1 MFKNYLKTA
10 LQNLKRNFVFTSI
23 NILGLSIA
31 LAVSF
36 IILLFV
42 INELSY
48 NSCHKNKDSV
58 YRVIDYKKD
67 YKSLWAGTPYVLATT
82 LKEEF
87 PQVEKAI
94 NVRNLR
100 VFNIKHKEEEL
111 RIRRAVATNS
121 EVFDIFTL
129 PLLKGANTGDLLKD
143 KHAICLSRN
152 LAEKL
157 FSDLNVVGK
166 QIKATIN
173 KKEEVLTVNAVYE
186 DLPENSTFKVECF
199 VNSEWNLAPLNKAF
213 GIDHV
218 ESSWEHDFWRT
229 WVRLVD
235 DSDLEAVSSQFRSL
249 ETKYLGSES
258 KSIYSLQSLSDVY
271 LNSAE
276 INNTG
281 MTGNRSTLKLFSGI
295 ALLIILVAAFNY
307 IILSTAVS
315 SRRAKEIGVRKTY
328 GAKNKQIKYQ
338 FLAESVL
345 LSSIV
350 LPIAILLMFI
360 ILPYARELFGA
371 NLSIMS
377 SNIVSYLLVYLTLT
391 ALIGLVS
398 GFYTSIGLSRL
409 KVVSIL
415 KSQNFTGRKKHVF
428 RASLIVLQL
437 VIFCFFLA
445 SAFTI
450 RSQYNYSIKK
460 NPGFNNTN
468 VLLIDVKD
476 KTAYRPLLNEI
487 KANPNVINAAGSMS
501 CLPVV
506 SSMVMMM
513 PHFQDKEK
521 QVKVEG
527 MAVDFDF
534 LQTMGVSL
542 QSGRYFSYEFGGDS
556 KTACILNETAVKQLG
571 IEDPVGKQM
580 ASDYDIIGVVKDFNL
595 HSFHSQTPSLMIT
608 RTDKYIKQIAVHYKD
623 GTLDV
628 LLPKIK
634 NSWNQICKDQ
644 AFTYSTIE
652 ETIEGLYSEERNMST
667 VVTISALFTMLIASF
682 GLFGLTLFI
691 AQSRTK
697 EIGIKKVMGC
707 SSSAIIYSFLR
718 LNMIYVIIATLVSVP
733 ITVYAMSEWLS
744 NYSVKVDIQW
754 WFFVIAFFI
763 AVWVV
768 SITVLIQSYR
778 TAKLNPVDA
787 IKCE

>member
-1 MFKNYLKTA
+1 MFRNYLKTA
-10 LQNLKRNFVFTSI
+10 LQNLKQNFVFTSI

-48 NSCHKNKDSV
+48 NSCHKHKDSV
-58 YRVIDYKKD
+58 YRLVEYKKD
-67 YKSLWAGTPYVLATT
+67 YKSLWAGTPYVLAST

-94 NVRNLR
+94 NVRNVR
-100 VFNIKHKEEEL
+100 GFNIKHKEENI
-111 RIRRAVATNS
+111 RIRSVVATNS
-121 EVFDIFTL
+121 DVFDIFTL
-129 PLLKGANTGDLLKD
+129 PLLNGANTGELLKD

-157 FSDLNVVGK
+157 FSDINVVGK
-166 QIKATIN
+166 QITATIN
-173 KKEEVLTVNAVYE
+173 KKEEVLTVNAVFE
-186 DLPENSTFKVECF
+186 DLPENSTFKAECF

-218 ESSWEHDFWRT
+218 ESSWEHEFWRT

-235 DSDLEAVSSQFRSL
+235 GSDLIAVNNQLRSL
-249 ETKYLGSES
+249 ETKYLGSEANTAF
-258 KSIYSLQSLSDVY
+258 SLQSLNDVY
-271 LNSAE
+271 LASSD
-276 INNTG
+276 INNAG
-281 MTGNRSTLKLFSGI
+281 MTRNRRTLKLFSGI

-328 GAKNKQIKYQ
+328 GANNKQIKYQ

-360 ILPYARELFGA
+360 VLPYARELFGA
-371 NLSIMS
+371 NLSIMR
-377 SNIVSYLLVYLTLT
+377 SNIATYLLVYLILT

-398 GFYTSIGLSRL
+398 GFYTSLGLSRL

-428 RASLIVLQL
+428 RSSLIVLQL

-450 RSQYNYSIKK
+450 RSQYHYSIKK

-476 KTAYRPLLNEI
+476 KTAYKPLLNEI
-487 KANPNVINAAGSMS
+487 KAIPNVIGAAGSMNS
-501 CLPVV
+501 LPVL

-534 LQTMGVSL
+534 LKTMGVSL
-542 QSGRYFSYEFGGDS
+542 KEGRYFSHEFGGDS
-556 KTACILNETAVKQLG
+556 KKACILNESAVKQFG
-571 IEDPVGKQM
+571 IVDPVGKQM
-580 ASDYDIIGVVKDFNL
+580 ASQYDIIGVVKDFNL
-595 HSFHSQTPSLMIT
+595 HSFHSETPPLMI
-608 RTDKYIKQIAVHYKD
+608 RITDKYLRQIAVHYKE
-623 GTLDV
+623 GTLDM
-628 LLPKIK
+628 LLPKLK
-634 NSWNQICKDQ
+634 HS
-644 AFTYSTIE
+644 
-652 ETIEGLYSEERNMST
+652 
-667 VVTISALFTMLIASF
+667 
-682 GLFGLTLFI
+682 
-691 AQSRTK
+691 
-697 EIGIKKVMGC
+697 
-707 SSSAIIYSFLR
+707 
-718 LNMIYVIIATLVSVP
+718 
-733 ITVYAMSEWLS
+733 
-744 NYSVKVDIQW
+744 
-754 WFFVIAFFI
+754 
-763 AVWVV
+763 
-768 SITVLIQSYR
+768 
-778 TAKLNPVDA
+778 
-787 IKCE
+787 

>member
-1 MFKNYLKTA
+1 MFRNYLKTA
-10 LQNLKRNFVFTSI
+10 LQNLKRNIVFTSI

-48 NSCHKNKDSV
+48 NSCHKNRDSV

-67 YKSLWAGTPYVLATT
+67 YKSLWAGTPYVLAST

-100 VFNIKHKEEEL
+100 GFNIIHKDDSF
-111 RIRRAVATNS
+111 RIRRAVATS
-121 EVFDIFTL
+121 SDVFDVFTL
-129 PLLKGANTGDLLKD
+129 PLLEGTNTGDLLED
-143 KHAICLSRN
+143 KHAICLSRS

-166 QIKATIN
+166 QIRATIN
-173 KKEEVLTVNAVYE
+173 KKEEVLTVNAVFE
-186 DLPENSTFKVECF
+186 DLPENSTFKAECF
-199 VNSEWNLAPLNKAF
+199 VNPEWNFAPLNKAF
-213 GIDHV
+213 GIDHID
-218 ESSWEHDFWRT
+218 SSWEHSFWRT

-235 DSDLEAVSSQFRSL
+235 GSDLKAVSSQFRRL
-249 ETKYLGSES
+249 ETKYLGAES
-258 KSIYSLQSLSDVY
+258 KSTYSLQSLSDVY
-271 LNSAE
+271 LKSAE
-276 INNTG
+276 INNAG
-281 MTGNRSTLKLFSGI
+281 MVGNLSTLKLFSGI

-315 SRRAKEIGVRKTY
+315 SKRAKEIGVRKTY
-328 GAKNKQIKYQ
+328 GANNKQIKYQ

-360 ILPYARELFGA
+360 VLPFARELFDTD
-371 NLSIMS
+371 LSIVR
-377 SNIVSYLLVYLTLT
+377 SNIASYLLVYLTLT
-391 ALIGLVS
+391 ALIGFVS

-415 KSQNFTGRKKHVF
+415 KSQNFTGRKKHIF

-450 RSQYNYSIKK
+450 RSQYQYSIKK

-476 KTAYRPLLNEI
+476 KTVYKPLLNEI
-487 KANPNVINAAGSMS
+487 KANPNVIHAAGSMS
-501 CLPVV
+501 CLPVA

-534 LQTMGVSL
+534 LKTMGVEL
-542 QSGRYFSYEFGGDS
+542 QSGRYFSHEFGSDS
-556 KTACILNETAVKQLG
+556 KKACILNETAVKQLG

-580 ASDYDIIGVVKDFNL
+580 ASAYDIIGVAKDFNL
-595 HSFHSQTPSLMIT
+595 HSFHSQTPPLMIT
-608 RTDKYIKQIAVHYKD
+608 ITDKYIKQIAVHYKG
-623 GTLDV
+623 GTLDA

-652 ETIEGLYSEERNMST
+652 ETIEDLYSEEKNMST

-707 SSSAIIYSFLR
+707 SNSTIIYSFLR
-718 LNMIYVIIATLVSVP
+718 LNMIYVMIATLISVP

-744 NYSVKVDIQW
+744 NYSVRVDIQW
-754 WFFVIAFFI
+754 WFFVIAFLV
-763 AVWVV
+763 ALMVV
-768 SITVLIQSYR
+768 SITVLMQSYR
-778 TAKLNPVDA
+778 TAKLNPIDA

>member
-1 MFKNYLKTA
+1 MFRNYLKTA
-10 LQNLKRNFVFTSI
+10 LQNLKRNFVFTSV

-67 YKSLWAGTPYVLATT
+67 YKSLWAGTPYVLAST

-94 NVRNLR
+94 NVDNVRG
-100 VFNIKHKEEEL
+100 FNIRHKEENI
-111 RIRRAVATNS
+111 RIRGAVATNS

-129 PLLKGANTGDLLKD
+129 PLLHGSNTGDLLKD
-143 KHAICLSRN
+143 KHTICLSRN

-157 FSDLNVVGK
+157 FSDINVLGK
-166 QIKATIN
+166 QITATIN
-173 KKEEVLTVNAVYE
+173 KKEEVLTVNAVFE
-186 DLPENSTFKVECF
+186 DLPENSTFKAECF
-199 VNSEWNLAPLNKAF
+199 VNSEWTLAPLNKAF

-218 ESSWEHDFWRT
+218 ESSWEHEFWRT
-229 WVRLVD
+229 WVKLVD
-235 DSDLEAVSSQFRSL
+235 GSDLKAVNSQFRSL
-249 ETKYLGSES
+249 ENKYLGAEPGDT
-258 KSIYSLQSLSDVY
+258 YSLQSLSDVY
-271 LNSAE
+271 LNSSH
-276 INNTG
+276 IKNTG
-281 MTGNRSTLKLFSGI
+281 MTGNQSTLKLFSGI

-345 LSSIV
+345 LTSLV
-350 LPIAILLMFI
+350 LPFAILLMFI
-360 ILPYARELFGA
+360 ALPYARELFGV
-371 NLSIMS
+371 NLSIIR

-391 ALIGLVS
+391 IVIGFVS
-398 GFYTSIGLSRL
+398 GLYTSLGLSRL

-415 KSQNFTGRKKHVF
+415 KSHNFTGRKKHIF
-428 RASLIVLQL
+428 RSSLIILQL

-450 RSQYNYSIKK
+450 RSQYQYSLKK

-476 KTAYRPLLNEI
+476 KTAYKPLLNDI
-487 KANPNVINAAGSMS
+487 KGIPNVIGAAGSMN

-513 PHFQDKEK
+513 SHFQDTEK
-521 QVKVEG
+521 KVKVEG

-534 LQTMGVSL
+534 LETMGVSL
-542 QSGRYFSYEFGGDS
+542 KEGRYFSREFGVDS
-556 KTACILNETAVKQLG
+556 KKACILNETAVKQFG
-571 IEDPVGKQM
+571 IQDAVGKQM
-580 ASDYDIIGVVKDFNL
+580 ASQYDIIGVVKDFNL
-595 HSFHSQTPSLMIT
+595 HSFHSETPPLMIT
-608 RTDKYIKQIAVHYKD
+608 ITDKYLRQIAVHYKE

-628 LLPKIK
+628 ILPKIENLWK
-634 NSWNQICKDQ
+634 HICKDQ

-652 ETIEGLYSEERNMST
+652 ETIKGLYSEEKNMST
-667 VVTISALFTMLIASF
+667 VVTFSALFTMLIASF

-691 AQSRTK
+691 AQTRTK
-697 EIGIKKVMGC
+697 EIGIKKVLGC
-707 SSSAIIYSFLR
+707 SSPTIIYSFLR
-718 LNMIYVIIATLVSVP
+718 LNIIYVIVAALISIP
-733 ITVYAMSEWLS
+733 ITVYAMSEWLN
-744 NYSVKVDIQW
+744 NYSVRVEIQW
-754 WFFVIAFFI
+754 WFFVIAFLI
-763 AVWVV
+763 AVLVV

-778 TAKLNPVDA
+778 AAKLNPVDA